1 MDNKSLECFACDARA
16 RGVRVEISPQH
27 SVVLPHEQF
36 VFAEF
41 RASDSS
47 DLLKL
52 VFATHKVTLVGCLL
66 RRIEN
71 AMVIRELSWLC
82 ARPEKFR
89 PQNLERPYIHKLAVR
104 ILEQPAQPN
113 NGQERGSEPV
123 EPGADVDGRR
133 GRL

>member
-27 SVVLPHEQF
+27 SVVLPHEHF

-52 VFATHKVTLVGCLL
+52 VFATHEVTLGGCLL

-89 PQNLERPYIHKLAVR
+89 PQNLERPYIHKLTVR
-104 ILEQPAQPN
+104 ILEQPEPAAP
-113 NGQERGSEPV
+113 GHEAGSEDI
-123 EPGADVDGRR
+123 A
-133 GRL
+133 